1 MGYKKMLFA
10 GLTAWMSLSS
20 FAFDLKTESPV
31 VIKGDTT
38 QMALVTKTALKM
50 LQGDIRKVL
59 GSEIKLQ
66 MSFLGK
72 TSDWNESS
80 KVSSDKS
87 REWQPIYK
95 R

>member
-31 VIKGDTT
+31 V
-38 QMALVTKTALKM
+38 
-50 LQGDIRKVL
+50 
-59 GSEIKLQ
+59 
-66 MSFLGK
+66 
-72 TSDWNESS
+72 
-80 KVSSDKS
+80 
-87 REWQPIYK
+87 K